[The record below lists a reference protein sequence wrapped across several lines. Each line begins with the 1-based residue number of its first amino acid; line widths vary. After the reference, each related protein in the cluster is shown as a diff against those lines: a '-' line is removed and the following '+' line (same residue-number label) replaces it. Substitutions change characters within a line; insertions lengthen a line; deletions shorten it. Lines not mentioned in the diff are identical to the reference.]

1 MDLKAMMM
9 EYLQNEGFR
18 PEATEYGLD
27 FKCEGKNFV
36 FFNDEDVI
44 SCFVPSTSSI
54 PK

>member
-36 FFNDEDVI
+36 FFNDEDDEQY
-44 SCFVPSTSSI
+44 FRLMT
-54 PK
+54 